1 MKYRYF
7 DKDGNYLFFNLPND
21 GIYTIPK
28 SYLIDDNRNI
38 GFIVNDYKNSKGII
52 ITQLPSAYEG
62 ALVFDGIDDYGICT
76 GLPILDDY
84 TVICRRIILT
94 KPYFY
99 YAVASK
105 SKVANEGAFV
115 FEIIQDQIYNYCHS
129 FGANNRIDLH
139 NGEISWQTKNSYNGN
154 TINAGDRKDSDHL
167 FIGRLRDTT
176 RGFVLQGVIYYFALY
191 NKSLTPEEIETEKER
206 LNEEWLKRTK
216 VTIPEPDVYY
226 DLSLKDNSSPT
237 RNIIDD
243 LSGNG
248 RDAEIFNAA
257 YTESSGYRADG
268 AFVFDGIDD
277 YAVMQDEKKGFK
289 TLFMEVVPFN
299 LNKMIYDQRD
309 TTNNFA
315 IFNEPNSVAYN
326 ARNNGVTY
334 INGKLNQTIIS
345 NNLIDKRQIITIV
358 NGNAGNATRNIT
370 IGASPLHNEHF
381 SNMALYKL
389 IGFYDELTPLQ
400 IEKVINDYKLK
411 HD

>member
-1 MKYRYF
+1 MIGIGSSLLF
-7 DKDGNYLFFNLPND
+7 D
-21 GIYTIPK
+21 
-28 SYLIDDNRNI
+28 RR
-38 GFIVNDYKNSKGII
+38 
-52 ITQLPSAYEG
+52 
-62 ALVFDGIDDYGICT
+62 T
-76 GLPILDDY
+76 G
-84 TVICRRIILT
+84 
-94 KPYFY
+94 K
-99 YAVASK
+99 
-105 SKVANEGAFV
+105 
-115 FEIIQDQIYNYCHS
+115 
-129 FGANNRIDLH
+129 
-139 NGEISWQTKNSYNGN
+139 
-154 TINAGDRKDSDHL
+154 AGS
-167 FIGRLRDTT
+167 
-176 RGFVLQGVIYYFALY
+176 
-191 NKSLTPEEIETEKER
+191 
-206 LNEEWLKRTK
+206 
-216 VTIPEPDVYY
+216 PEPDVYY

-237 RNIIDD
+237 RNI
-243 LSGNG
+243 
-248 RDAEIFNAA
+248 
-257 YTESSGYRADG
+257 
-268 AFVFDGIDD
+268 IDD